1 MLIEMLFVLGIMIVI
16 MTIAFSLFNQTAE
29 RLEKENQSKQKN
41 NGTHNGKVHSDSF
54 SDSDVMSK
62 NKVSVSALEDT
73 GATVLHSQNKEV
85 ATLVEKNEY
94 NHYDFSN
101 LSKTFDYML
110 ICLVAFFVIKYS
122 IKLFRSTFNSFYI
135 FKEQKKTFKL
145 IKAFN
150 KTITNDSLIIQYAD
164 SIEEQSVLN
173 NIILKT
179 RHNIKLEALNQ
190 ELINKKEIINN
201 IINKKY
207 TLN

>member
-16 MTIAFSLFNQTAE
+16 MSIAFSLFNQTAE
-29 RLEKENQSKQKN
+29 RLEKEIQSKQKN
-41 NGTHNGKVHSDSF
+41 NETHNGKAHSDSF
-54 SDSDVMSK
+54 TDSEVMSE
-62 NKVSVSALEDT
+62 NKTSVSKLDAT
-73 GATVLHSQNKEV
+73 SATVLHSQNKEV